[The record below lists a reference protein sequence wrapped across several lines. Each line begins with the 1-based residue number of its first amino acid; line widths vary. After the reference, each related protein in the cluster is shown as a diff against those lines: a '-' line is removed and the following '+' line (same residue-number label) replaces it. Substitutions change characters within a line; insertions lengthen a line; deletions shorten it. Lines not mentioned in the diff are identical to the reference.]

1 MYEKIHTD
9 TIEIPWHSGQR
20 VAPLMVKLE
29 EVLERAGVR
38 EGRVTLQVMDETTGL
53 VVLPSQEVLLLDYLR
68 TLEKLVPETDLY
80 AADVRS
86 LRSHSAY
93 AGAVETLRATVVGQS
108 HTLILH
114 KGHLVIPPISAIYA
128 VDWSSPSS
136 VVVFVQ
142 VSGL

>member
-68 TLEKLVPETDLY
+68 TIEKLVPETDLY

-114 KGHLVIPPISAIYA
+114 KGHLVLPPISAIYA